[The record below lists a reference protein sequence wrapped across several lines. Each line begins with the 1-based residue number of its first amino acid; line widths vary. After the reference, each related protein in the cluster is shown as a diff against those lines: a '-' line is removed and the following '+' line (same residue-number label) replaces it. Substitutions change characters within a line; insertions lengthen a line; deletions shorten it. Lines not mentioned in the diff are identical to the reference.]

1 MKTANNGGKQ
11 IMLSNKDQQRLR
23 DLCELDRQG
32 KLGEFV
38 ERVAHEL
45 RREGL
50 GRVRDP
56 REFPFLKSA
65 LRVYEQLYQPPW
77 VPESAEVLHVL
88 FPGLRAEIADRL
100 LREWV
105 SKLRET
111 SLPRN

>member
-1 MKTANNGGKQ
+1 
-11 IMLSNKDQQRLR
+11 MLSIKDQQRLR

-32 KLGEFV
+32 KLGEYV

-56 REFPFLKSA
+56 RELPFLKSA
-65 LRVYEQLYQPPW
+65 LRVYEQLYQPPS

-88 FPGLRAEIADRL
+88 FPGLRAEISDAL
-100 LREWV
+100 LATMIGELSVKRM
-105 SKLRET
+105 S
-111 SLPRN
+111 RN